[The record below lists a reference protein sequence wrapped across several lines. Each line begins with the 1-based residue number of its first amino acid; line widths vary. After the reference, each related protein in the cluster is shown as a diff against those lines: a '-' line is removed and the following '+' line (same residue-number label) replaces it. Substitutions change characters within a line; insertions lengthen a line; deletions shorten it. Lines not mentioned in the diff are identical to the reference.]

1 MIKIFDKTN
10 IHEYD
15 LDDYKKI
22 FTQVDSVLSK
32 RQDLHE
38 KYTRGSSD
46 SNTLYDGDSLK
57 VPFEKF
63 IVDLATGYLSGVPE
77 YNVNIPNELDS
88 KVRSTIFEKES
99 LDETLIEEMKSII
112 DYITNYND
120 DHAEVYSLIRD
131 LLLYGACYE
140 VVYENQLNELV
151 YTRLDALN
159 TVSIWDT
166 NTPSNLL
173 AIVSKFTDKDKEGKD
188 IELYRVVDKTGN
200 RVYIT
205 NGDEE
210 IKQDTDAGKEHLWN
224 DVPGFAVEI
233 DFSIIENSEAFIAA
247 YENLL
252 ENVKN
257 TYQYNDVDC
266 KMKISGYKAQ
276 NRLTIKDPKDPS
288 KTIINPDRVIE
299 DDYVLQSRTFYTE
312 EGGDAEWLVKPVDA
326 NGVTTL
332 LKYYVDSIFQLS
344 GIPNTAD
351 LAFNSSD
358 LNASAIDRK
367 FYVMDMKTQE
377 ILSGLKKGLLRR
389 FELLFGRI
397 NHKKS
402 TKYDFRY
409 ITIDI
414 PKNLPSMTDETIE
427 QMIKLNGILSE
438 ETIIEK
444 LGYDYET
451 EKARKE
457 DDLLNGEE
465 THNLDKDGQD
475 GESTEEKD
483 DSSTTNQDTEFNE
496 GTEIGEEKSDSDKDR
511 KARGSEV

>member
-1 MIKIFDKTN
+1 MIKIFKNTN
-10 IHEYD
+10 IASFTLDEYKQ
-15 LDDYKKI
+15 L
-22 FTQVDSVLSK
+22 FTQVSSVLSK

-38 KYTRGSSD
+38 RYTRGSND
-46 SNTLYDGDSLK
+46 STTLYDGKSLK

-63 IVDLATGYLSGVPE
+63 IVDLATGYLAGVPE
-77 YNVNIPNELDS
+77 YTVNVPSELDS
-88 KVRSTIFEKES
+88 KVRKSVFEEEVLS
-99 LDETLIEEMKSII
+99 DDLINEMKSII
-112 DYITNYND
+112 DYITQYND
-120 DHAEVYSLIRD
+120 DANEVYYLIKD

-140 VVYENQLNELV
+140 VAYENEQNELI
-151 YTRLDALN
+151 YTNLDALN

-166 NTPSNLL
+166 NTPANLL
-173 AIVSKFTDKDKEGKD
+173 AIISKYTDKTVDGQD
-188 IELYRVVDKTGN
+188 IELYRIVDREGI
-200 RVYIT
+200 RVYEV
-205 NGDEE
+205 NGDKE
-210 IKQDTDAGKEHLWN
+210 IKQDTSLSKEHYWN

-233 DFSIIENSEAFIAA
+233 DFSIIENSEAFIAT

-276 NRLTIKDPKDPS
+276 NKLTIKNEKGE
-288 KTIINPDRVIE
+288 TIINPDRIKE
-299 DDYVLQSRTFYTE
+299 DEYVLKSRTFYTE
-312 EGGDAEWLVKPVDA
+312 EGGDAEWLIKQVDA

-332 LKYYVDSIFQLS
+332 LKYYVDSIFQLA

-351 LAFNSSD
+351 LAFNSAD

-367 FYVMDMKTQE
+367 FYVMNMKTQD
-377 ILSGLKKGLLRR
+377 IVSNLKKALLRR
-389 FELLFGRI
+389 FELIFNRI
-397 NHKKS
+397 NYKKG

-409 ITIDI
+409 IVIDI
-414 PKNLPSMTDETIE
+414 PKNLPSMTDETVE

-457 DDLLNGEE
+457 DDLGANYNMDNSDKDVESGEE
-465 THNLDKDGQD
+465 QD
-475 GESTEEKD
+475 VNETKNS
-483 DSSTTNQDTEFNE
+483 DSKPDEGNE
-496 GTEIGEEKSDSDKDR
+496 IPKEKSNSDKDR
-511 KARGSEV
+511 KDGSSEV

>member
-1 MIKIFDKTN
+1 MIKIFKNTN
-10 IHEYD
+10 IASFT
-15 LDDYKKI
+15 LDEYKKL
-22 FTQVDSVLSK
+22 FTQVSSVLSK

-38 KYTRGSSD
+38 RYTRGSND
-46 SNTLYDGDSLK
+46 STTLYDGKSLK

-63 IVDLATGYLSGVPE
+63 IVDLATGYLAGIPDYTVNVPS
-77 YNVNIPNELDS
+77 ELDS
-88 KVRSTIFEKES
+88 KVRKSVFEEEVLS
-99 LDETLIEEMKSII
+99 DDIINEMKSII
-112 DYITNYND
+112 DYITQYND
-120 DHAEVYSLIRD
+120 DASEVYYLIKD

-140 VVYENQLNELV
+140 VAYENEQNELI
-151 YTRLDALN
+151 YTNLDALN

-166 NTPSNLL
+166 NTPANLL
-173 AIVSKFTDKDKEGKD
+173 AIVSKYTDKTVEGQD
-188 IELYRVVDKTGN
+188 IELYRIVDREGI
-200 RVYIT
+200 RVYEV
-205 NGDEE
+205 NGDKE
-210 IKQDTDAGKEHLWN
+210 IKQDTSLSKEHYWN

-233 DFSIIENSEAFIAA
+233 DFSIIENSEAFIKT

-276 NRLTIKDPKDPS
+276 NKLTIKNEKGE
-288 KTIINPDRVIE
+288 TIINPDRIKE
-299 DDYVLQSRTFYTE
+299 DEYVLQSRTFYTE
-312 EGGDAEWLVKPVDA
+312 EGGDAEWLIKQVDA
-326 NGVTTL
+326 SGVTTL

-351 LAFNSSD
+351 LAFNSTD

-367 FYVMDMKTQE
+367 FYVMNMKTQD
-377 ILSGLKKGLLRR
+377 IISNLKKALLRR
-389 FELLFGRI
+389 FELIFNRI
-397 NHKKS
+397 NYKKG

-409 ITIDI
+409 IVIDI
-414 PKNLPSMTDETIE
+414 PKNLPSMTDETVE

-457 DDLLNGEE
+457 DDLGAGDNMDNSNEDDESGEE
-465 THNLDKDGQD
+465 QDVNKTKNRDSESDEGNEIPKEESNSDKDGKD
-475 GESTEEKD
+475 GS
-483 DSSTTNQDTEFNE
+483 
-496 GTEIGEEKSDSDKDR
+496 
-511 KARGSEV
+511 SEV

>member
-1 MIKIFDKTN
+1 MIKIFKNTDIASFTLD
-10 IHEYD
+10 EYKQ
-15 LDDYKKI
+15 L
-22 FTQVDSVLSK
+22 FTQVSSVLSK

-38 KYTRGSSD
+38 RYTRGSND
-46 SNTLYDGDSLK
+46 STTLYDGKSLK

-63 IVDLATGYLSGVPE
+63 IVDLATGYLAGVPE
-77 YNVNIPNELDS
+77 YTVNVPSELDS
-88 KVRSTIFEKES
+88 KVRKSVFEEEVLS
-99 LDETLIEEMKSII
+99 DDLINEMKSII
-112 DYITNYND
+112 DYITQYND
-120 DHAEVYSLIRD
+120 DANEVYCLIKD

-140 VVYENQLNELV
+140 VAYENENNELI
-151 YTRLDALN
+151 YTNLDALN

-166 NTPSNLL
+166 NTPANLL
-173 AIVSKFTDKDKEGKD
+173 AIVSKYTDKTVDGQD
-188 IELYRVVDKTGN
+188 IELYRIVDREGI
-200 RVYIT
+200 RVYEV
-205 NGDEE
+205 NGDKE
-210 IKQDTDAGKEHLWN
+210 IKQDTSLSKEHYWN

-233 DFSIIENSEAFIAA
+233 DFSIIENSEAFIAT

-276 NRLTIKDPKDPS
+276 NKLTIKNEKGE
-288 KTIINPDRVIE
+288 TIINPDRIKE
-299 DDYVLQSRTFYTE
+299 DEYVLKSRTFYTE
-312 EGGDAEWLVKPVDA
+312 EGGDAEWLIKEVDA
-326 NGVTTL
+326 SGVTTL
-332 LKYYVDSIFQLS
+332 LKYYVDSIFQLA

-351 LAFNSSD
+351 LAFNSAD

-367 FYVMDMKTQE
+367 FYVMNMKTQD
-377 ILSGLKKGLLRR
+377 IVSNLKKALLRR
-389 FELLFGRI
+389 FELIFNRI
-397 NHKKS
+397 NYKKG

-409 ITIDI
+409 IVIDI

-457 DDLLNGEE
+457 DDLGASYNMDNSNKDDESGEE
-465 THNLDKDGQD
+465 QD
-475 GESTEEKD
+475 VNETKNS
-483 DSSTTNQDTEFNE
+483 DSKPDEGNE
-496 GTEIGEEKSDSDKDR
+496 INKEKSNSDKDR
-511 KARGSEV
+511 KDGSSEV

>member
-1 MIKIFDKTN
+1 MIKIFKNTN
-10 IHEYD
+10 IASFTLDEYKQ
-15 LDDYKKI
+15 L
-22 FTQVDSVLSK
+22 FTQVSSVLGK

-38 KYTRGSSD
+38 KYTRGSND
-46 SNTLYDGDSLK
+46 STPLYDGKSLK

-63 IVDLATGYLSGVPE
+63 IVDLATGYLAGVPE
-77 YNVNIPNELDS
+77 YTVNVPSELDS
-88 KVRSTIFEKES
+88 KVRKSVFEEEVLS
-99 LDETLIEEMKSII
+99 DDLINEMKSII
-112 DYITNYND
+112 DYITQYND
-120 DHAEVYSLIRD
+120 DANEVYYLIKD

-140 VVYENQLNELV
+140 VAYENEQNELI
-151 YTRLDALN
+151 YTNLDALN

-166 NTPSNLL
+166 NTPANLL
-173 AIVSKFTDKDKEGKD
+173 AIVSKYTDKTVDGQD
-188 IELYRVVDKTGN
+188 IELYRIVDREGI
-200 RVYIT
+200 RVYEV
-205 NGDEE
+205 NGDKE
-210 IKQDTDAGKEHLWN
+210 IKQDTSLSKEHYWN

-233 DFSIIENSEAFIAA
+233 DFSIIENSEAFIAT

-276 NRLTIKDPKDPS
+276 NKLTIKNEKGE
-288 KTIINPDRVIE
+288 TIINPDRIKE
-299 DDYVLQSRTFYTE
+299 DEYVLKSRTFYTE
-312 EGGDAEWLVKPVDA
+312 EGGDAEWLIKEVDA

-332 LKYYVDSIFQLS
+332 LKYYVDSIFQLA

-351 LAFNSSD
+351 LAFNSAD

-367 FYVMDMKTQE
+367 FYVMNMKTQD
-377 ILSGLKKGLLRR
+377 IVSNLKKALLRR
-389 FELLFGRI
+389 FELIFNRI
-397 NHKKS
+397 NYKKG

-409 ITIDI
+409 IVIDI
-414 PKNLPSMTDETIE
+414 PKNLPSMTDETVE

-457 DDLLNGEE
+457 DDLGASYNMDNSNKDVESGEE
-465 THNLDKDGQD
+465 QD
-475 GESTEEKD
+475 VNETKNS
-483 DSSTTNQDTEFNE
+483 DSEPDEGNE
-496 GTEIGEEKSDSDKDR
+496 IPKEKSNSDKDR
-511 KARGSEV
+511 KDGSSEV

>member
-1 MIKIFDKTN
+1 MIKIFKNTN
-10 IHEYD
+10 IASFTLDEYKQ
-15 LDDYKKI
+15 L
-22 FTQVDSVLSK
+22 FTQVSSVLSK

-38 KYTRGSSD
+38 RYTRGSND
-46 SNTLYDGDSLK
+46 STTLYDGKSLK

-77 YNVNIPNELDS
+77 YTVNVPSELDS
-88 KVRSTIFEKES
+88 KVRKSVFEEEVLS
-99 LDETLIEEMKSII
+99 DDLINEMKSII
-112 DYITNYND
+112 DYITQYND
-120 DHAEVYSLIRD
+120 DANEVYCLIKD

-140 VVYENQLNELV
+140 VAYENENNELI
-151 YTRLDALN
+151 YTNLDALN

-166 NTPSNLL
+166 NTPANLL
-173 AIVSKFTDKDKEGKD
+173 AIVSKYTDKTVDGQD
-188 IELYRVVDKTGN
+188 IELYRIVDREGI
-200 RVYIT
+200 RVYEV
-205 NGDEE
+205 NGDKE
-210 IKQDTDAGKEHLWN
+210 IKQDTSLSKEHYWN

-233 DFSIIENSEAFIAA
+233 DFSIIENSEAFITT

-257 TYQYNDVDC
+257 TYQYNDIDC

-276 NRLTIKDPKDPS
+276 NKLTIKNEKGE
-288 KTIINPDRVIE
+288 TIINPDRIKE
-299 DDYVLQSRTFYTE
+299 DEYVLKSRTFYTE
-312 EGGDAEWLVKPVDA
+312 EGGDAEWLIKEVDA

-332 LKYYVDSIFQLS
+332 LKYYVDSIFQLA

-351 LAFNSSD
+351 LAFNSAD

-367 FYVMDMKTQE
+367 FYVMNMKTQD
-377 ILSGLKKGLLRR
+377 IVSNLKKALLRR
-389 FELLFGRI
+389 FELIFNRI
-397 NHKKS
+397 NYKKG

-409 ITIDI
+409 IVIDI
-414 PKNLPSMTDETIE
+414 PKNLPSMTDETVE

-457 DDLLNGEE
+457 DDLGAGDNMENFNKDVESGEE
-465 THNLDKDGQD
+465 QD
-475 GESTEEKD
+475 VNETKNS
-483 DSSTTNQDTEFNE
+483 DSKPDEGNE
-496 GTEIGEEKSDSDKDR
+496 IPKEKSNSDKDR
-511 KARGSEV
+511 KDGSSEV

>member
-1 MIKIFDKTN
+1 MIKIFKNTDIASFTLE
-10 IHEYD
+10 EYKQ
-15 LDDYKKI
+15 L
-22 FTQVDSVLSK
+22 FTQVSSVLSK

-38 KYTRGSSD
+38 KYTRGSND
-46 SNTLYDGDSLK
+46 STTLYDGKSLK

-63 IVDLATGYLSGVPE
+63 IVDLATGYLAGIPDYTVNVPS
-77 YNVNIPNELDS
+77 ELDS
-88 KVRSTIFEKES
+88 KVRKTVFEEEV
-99 LDETLIEEMKSII
+99 LADDIINEMKAII
-112 DYITNYND
+112 DYITTYND
-120 DHAEVYSLIRD
+120 DANEVYYLIKD

-140 VVYENQLNELV
+140 VAYENENNELI
-151 YTRLDALN
+151 YTNLDALN

-166 NTPSNLL
+166 NTPANLL
-173 AIVSKFTDKDKEGKD
+173 AIVSKYTDKTVEGQD
-188 IELYRVVDKTGN
+188 IELYRIVDREGI
-200 RVYIT
+200 RVYEV
-205 NGDEE
+205 NGDKE
-210 IKQDTDAGKEHLWN
+210 IKQDTSLSKEHYWN

-233 DFSIIENSEAFIAA
+233 DFSIIENSEAFIKT

-276 NRLTIKDPKDPS
+276 NKLTIKDENGE
-288 KTIINPDRVIE
+288 TIINPDRIKE
-299 DDYVLQSRTFYTE
+299 DEYVLKSRTFYTE
-312 EGGDAEWLVKPVDA
+312 EGGDAEWLIKEVDA

-351 LAFNSSD
+351 LAFNSTD

-367 FYVMDMKTQE
+367 FYVMNMKTQD
-377 ILSGLKKGLLRR
+377 IISNLKKALLRR
-389 FELLFGRI
+389 FELIFNRI
-397 NHKKS
+397 NYKKG

-409 ITIDI
+409 IVIDI
-414 PKNLPSMTDETIE
+414 PKNLPSMTDETVE

-457 DDLLNGEE
+457 DDLGASDNVDNTESDDEE
-465 THNLDKDGQD
+465 SQEQNDGKTKDNNS
-475 GESTEEKD
+475 E
-483 DSSTTNQDTEFNE
+483 
-496 GTEIGEEKSDSDKDR
+496 SDKGNEIIKEESNSDENGKDR
-511 KARGSEV
+511 SSEV

>member
-1 MIKIFDKTN
+1 MIKIFKNTN
-10 IHEYD
+10 IASFTLDEYKQ
-15 LDDYKKI
+15 L
-22 FTQVDSVLSK
+22 FTQVSSVLSK

-38 KYTRGSSD
+38 RYTRGSND
-46 SNTLYDGDSLK
+46 STTLYDGKSLK

-63 IVDLATGYLSGVPE
+63 IVDLATGYLAGVPE
-77 YNVNIPNELDS
+77 YTVNVPSELDS
-88 KVRSTIFEKES
+88 KVRKSVFEEEVLS
-99 LDETLIEEMKSII
+99 DDLINEMKSII
-112 DYITNYND
+112 DYITQYND
-120 DHAEVYSLIRD
+120 DANEVYYLIKD

-140 VVYENQLNELV
+140 VAYENENNELI
-151 YTRLDALN
+151 YTNLDALN

-166 NTPSNLL
+166 NTPANLL
-173 AIVSKFTDKDKEGKD
+173 AIVSKYTDKTVDGQE
-188 IELYRVVDKTGN
+188 IELYRIVDREGI
-200 RVYIT
+200 RVYEV
-205 NGDEE
+205 NGDKE
-210 IKQDTDAGKEHLWN
+210 IKQDTSLSKEHYWN

-233 DFSIIENSEAFIAA
+233 DFSIIENSEAFIAT

-276 NRLTIKDPKDPS
+276 NKLTIKNEKGE
-288 KTIINPDRVIE
+288 TIINPDRIKE
-299 DDYVLQSRTFYTE
+299 DEYVLKSRTFYTE
-312 EGGDAEWLVKPVDA
+312 EGGDAEWLIKQVDA

-332 LKYYVDSIFQLS
+332 LKYYVDSIFQLA

-351 LAFNSSD
+351 LAFNSAD

-367 FYVMDMKTQE
+367 FYVMNMKTQD
-377 ILSGLKKGLLRR
+377 IVSNLKKALLRR
-389 FELLFGRI
+389 FELIFNRI
-397 NHKKS
+397 NYKKG

-409 ITIDI
+409 IVIDI
-414 PKNLPSMTDETIE
+414 PKNLPSMTDETVE

-457 DDLLNGEE
+457 DDLGASYNMDNSDKDVESDEE
-465 THNLDKDGQD
+465 QDVNETKNSDSKPDEGNEIPKEKSNSDKDGKD
-475 GESTEEKD
+475 GS
-483 DSSTTNQDTEFNE
+483 
-496 GTEIGEEKSDSDKDR
+496 
-511 KARGSEV
+511 SEV

>member
-1 MIKIFDKTN
+1 MIKIFKNTN
-10 IHEYD
+10 IASFTLEEYKQ
-15 LDDYKKI
+15 L
-22 FTQVDSVLSK
+22 FTQVSSVLSK

-38 KYTRGSSD
+38 RYTRGSND
-46 SNTLYDGDSLK
+46 STTLYDGKSLK

-63 IVDLATGYLSGVPE
+63 IVDLATGYLAGVPE
-77 YNVNIPNELDS
+77 YTVNVPSELDS
-88 KVRSTIFEKES
+88 KVRKSVFEEEVLS
-99 LDETLIEEMKSII
+99 DDLINEMKSII
-112 DYITNYND
+112 DYITQYND
-120 DHAEVYSLIRD
+120 DANEVYYLIKD

-140 VVYENQLNELV
+140 VAYENEQNELI
-151 YTRLDALN
+151 YTNLDALN

-166 NTPSNLL
+166 NTPANLL
-173 AIVSKFTDKDKEGKD
+173 AIVSKYTDKTVDGQD
-188 IELYRVVDKTGN
+188 IELYRIVDREGI
-200 RVYIT
+200 RVYEV
-205 NGDEE
+205 NGDKE
-210 IKQDTDAGKEHLWN
+210 IKQDTSLSKEHYWN

-233 DFSIIENSEAFIAA
+233 DFSIIENSEAFIAT

-276 NRLTIKDPKDPS
+276 NKLTIKNEKGE
-288 KTIINPDRVIE
+288 TIINPDRIKE
-299 DDYVLQSRTFYTE
+299 DEYVLKSRTFYTE
-312 EGGDAEWLVKPVDA
+312 EGGDAEWLIKQVDA

-332 LKYYVDSIFQLS
+332 LKYYVDSIFQLA

-351 LAFNSSD
+351 LAFNSAD

-367 FYVMDMKTQE
+367 FYVMNMKTQD
-377 ILSGLKKGLLRR
+377 IVSNLKKALLRR
-389 FELLFGRI
+389 FELIFNRI
-397 NHKKS
+397 NYKKG

-409 ITIDI
+409 IVIDI
-414 PKNLPSMTDETIE
+414 PKNLPSMTDETVE

-457 DDLLNGEE
+457 DDLGASYNMDNSNKDDESGEE
-465 THNLDKDGQD
+465 QD
-475 GESTEEKD
+475 V
-483 DSSTTNQDTEFNE
+483 NE
-496 GTEIGEEKSDSDKDR
+496 TKNSDSKPDEGNEIPKEESDPNKDR
-511 KARGSEV
+511 KDGSSEV

>member
-1 MIKIFDKTN
+1 MIKIFKNTN
-10 IHEYD
+10 IASFTLEEYKQ
-15 LDDYKKI
+15 L
-22 FTQVDSVLSK
+22 FTQVSSVLSK

-38 KYTRGSSD
+38 RYTRGSND
-46 SNTLYDGDSLK
+46 STTLYDGKSLK

-63 IVDLATGYLSGVPE
+63 IVDLATGYLAGVPE
-77 YNVNIPNELDS
+77 YTVNVPSELDS
-88 KVRSTIFEKES
+88 KVRKSVFEEEVLS
-99 LDETLIEEMKSII
+99 DDLINEMKSII
-112 DYITNYND
+112 DYITQYND
-120 DHAEVYSLIRD
+120 DANEVYCLIKD

-140 VVYENQLNELV
+140 VAYENENNELI
-151 YTRLDALN
+151 YTNLDALN

-166 NTPSNLL
+166 NTPANLL
-173 AIVSKFTDKDKEGKD
+173 AIVSKYTDKTVDGQD
-188 IELYRVVDKTGN
+188 IELYRIVDREGI
-200 RVYIT
+200 RVYEV
-205 NGDEE
+205 NGDKE
-210 IKQDTDAGKEHLWN
+210 IKQDTSLSKEHYWN

-276 NRLTIKDPKDPS
+276 NKLTIKNEKGE
-288 KTIINPDRVIE
+288 TIINPDRIKE
-299 DDYVLQSRTFYTE
+299 DEYVLKSRTFYTE
-312 EGGDAEWLVKPVDA
+312 EGGDAEWLIKEVDA

-332 LKYYVDSIFQLS
+332 LKYYVDSIFQLA

-351 LAFNSSD
+351 LAFNSAD

-367 FYVMDMKTQE
+367 FYVMNMKTQD
-377 ILSGLKKGLLRR
+377 IVSNLKKALLRR
-389 FELLFGRI
+389 FELIFNRI
-397 NHKKS
+397 NYKKG

-409 ITIDI
+409 IVIDI
-414 PKNLPSMTDETIE
+414 PKNLPSMTDETVE

-457 DDLLNGEE
+457 DDLGASYNMDNSNKDVESGEE
-465 THNLDKDGQD
+465 QD
-475 GESTEEKD
+475 VNETKNS
-483 DSSTTNQDTEFNE
+483 DSKPDEGNE
-496 GTEIGEEKSDSDKDR
+496 IPKEKSNSDKDR
-511 KARGSEV
+511 KDGSSEV

>member
-1 MIKIFDKTN
+1 MIKIFKNTN
-10 IHEYD
+10 IASFTLDEYKQ
-15 LDDYKKI
+15 L
-22 FTQVDSVLSK
+22 FTQVSSVLSK

-38 KYTRGSSD
+38 RYTRGSND
-46 SNTLYDGDSLK
+46 STTLYDGKSLK

-77 YNVNIPNELDS
+77 YTVNVPSELDS
-88 KVRSTIFEKES
+88 KVRKSVFEEEVLS
-99 LDETLIEEMKSII
+99 DDLINEMKSII
-112 DYITNYND
+112 DYITQYND
-120 DHAEVYSLIRD
+120 DANEVYYLIKD

-140 VVYENQLNELV
+140 VAYENENNELI
-151 YTRLDALN
+151 YTNLDALN

-166 NTPSNLL
+166 NTPANLL
-173 AIVSKFTDKDKEGKD
+173 AIVSKYTDKTVDGQE
-188 IELYRVVDKTGN
+188 IELYRLVDRDGI
-200 RVYIT
+200 RVYEV
-205 NGDEE
+205 NGDKE
-210 IKQDTDAGKEHLWN
+210 IKQDTSLSKEHYWN

-233 DFSIIENSEAFIAA
+233 DFSIIENSEAFIST

-257 TYQYNDVDC
+257 TYQYNDIDC

-276 NRLTIKDPKDPS
+276 NKLTIKNEKGE
-288 KTIINPDRVIE
+288 TIINPDRIKE
-299 DDYVLQSRTFYTE
+299 DEYVLKSRTFYTE
-312 EGGDAEWLVKPVDA
+312 EGGDAEWLIKEVDA

-332 LKYYVDSIFQLS
+332 LKYYVDSIFQLA

-351 LAFNSSD
+351 LAFNSAD

-367 FYVMDMKTQE
+367 FYVMNMKTQD
-377 ILSGLKKGLLRR
+377 IVSNLKKALLRR
-389 FELLFGRI
+389 FELIFNRI
-397 NHKKS
+397 NYKKG

-409 ITIDI
+409 IVIDI
-414 PKNLPSMTDETIE
+414 PKNLPSMTDETVE

-457 DDLLNGEE
+457 DDLGAGDNMDNSNKDDESGEE
-465 THNLDKDGQD
+465 QD
-475 GESTEEKD
+475 VNETKNS
-483 DSSTTNQDTEFNE
+483 DSKPDEGNE
-496 GTEIGEEKSDSDKDR
+496 IPKEKSNSDKDR
-511 KARGSEV
+511 KDGSSEV

>member
-1 MIKIFDKTN
+1 MIKIFKNTN
-10 IHEYD
+10 IASFTLDEYKQ
-15 LDDYKKI
+15 L
-22 FTQVDSVLSK
+22 FTQVSSVLSK

-38 KYTRGSSD
+38 RYTRGSND
-46 SNTLYDGDSLK
+46 STTLYDGKSLK

-77 YNVNIPNELDS
+77 YTVNVPSELDS
-88 KVRSTIFEKES
+88 KVRKSVFEEEVLS
-99 LDETLIEEMKSII
+99 DDLINEMKSII
-112 DYITNYND
+112 DYITQYND
-120 DHAEVYSLIRD
+120 DANEVYCLIKD

-140 VVYENQLNELV
+140 VAYENENNELI
-151 YTRLDALN
+151 YTNLDALN

-166 NTPSNLL
+166 NTPANLL
-173 AIVSKFTDKDKEGKD
+173 AIVSKYTDKTVDGQD
-188 IELYRVVDKTGN
+188 IELYRIVDREGI
-200 RVYIT
+200 RVYEV
-205 NGDEE
+205 NGDKE
-210 IKQDTDAGKEHLWN
+210 IKQDTSLSKEHYWN

-233 DFSIIENSEAFIAA
+233 DFSIIENSEAFIKT

-257 TYQYNDVDC
+257 TYQYNDIDC

-276 NRLTIKDPKDPS
+276 NKLTIKNEKGE
-288 KTIINPDRVIE
+288 TIINPDRIKE
-299 DDYVLQSRTFYTE
+299 DEYVLKSRTFYTE
-312 EGGDAEWLVKPVDA
+312 EGGDAEWLIKQVDA

-332 LKYYVDSIFQLS
+332 LKYYVDSIFQLA

-351 LAFNSSD
+351 LAFNSAD

-367 FYVMDMKTQE
+367 FYVMNMKTQD
-377 ILSGLKKGLLRR
+377 IVSNLKKALLRR
-389 FELLFGRI
+389 FELIFNRI
-397 NHKKS
+397 NYKKG

-409 ITIDI
+409 IVIDI
-414 PKNLPSMTDETIE
+414 PKNLPSMTDETVE

-457 DDLLNGEE
+457 DDLGASYNMDNSNKDVESGEE
-465 THNLDKDGQD
+465 QD
-475 GESTEEKD
+475 VNETKNS
-483 DSSTTNQDTEFNE
+483 DSKPDEGNE
-496 GTEIGEEKSDSDKDR
+496 IPKEKSNSDKDR
-511 KARGSEV
+511 KDGSSEV

>member
-1 MIKIFDKTN
+1 MIKIFKNTN
-10 IHEYD
+10 IASFTLDEYKQ
-15 LDDYKKI
+15 L
-22 FTQVDSVLSK
+22 FTQVSSVLSK

-38 KYTRGSSD
+38 RYTRGSND
-46 SNTLYDGDSLK
+46 STTLYDGKSLK

-63 IVDLATGYLSGVPE
+63 IVDLATGYLAGVPE
-77 YNVNIPNELDS
+77 YTVNVPSELDS
-88 KVRSTIFEKES
+88 KVRKSVFEEEVLS
-99 LDETLIEEMKSII
+99 DDLINEMKSII
-112 DYITNYND
+112 DYITQYND
-120 DHAEVYSLIRD
+120 DANEVYYLIKD

-140 VVYENQLNELV
+140 VAYENENNELI
-151 YTRLDALN
+151 YTNLDALN

-166 NTPSNLL
+166 NTPANLL
-173 AIVSKFTDKDKEGKD
+173 AIVSKYTDKTVNGQD
-188 IELYRVVDKTGN
+188 IELYRIVDREGI
-200 RVYIT
+200 RVYEV
-205 NGDEE
+205 NGDKE
-210 IKQDTDAGKEHLWN
+210 IKQDTSLSKEHYWN

-233 DFSIIENSEAFIAA
+233 DFSIIENSEAFIAT

-276 NRLTIKDPKDPS
+276 NKLTIKNEKGE
-288 KTIINPDRVIE
+288 TIINPDRIKE
-299 DDYVLQSRTFYTE
+299 DEYVLKSRTFYTE
-312 EGGDAEWLVKPVDA
+312 EGGDAEWLIKQVDA

-332 LKYYVDSIFQLS
+332 LKYYVDSIFQLA

-351 LAFNSSD
+351 LAFNSAD

-367 FYVMDMKTQE
+367 FYVMNMKTQD
-377 ILSGLKKGLLRR
+377 IVSNLKKALLRR
-389 FELLFGRI
+389 FELIFNRI
-397 NHKKS
+397 NYKKG

-409 ITIDI
+409 IVIDI
-414 PKNLPSMTDETIE
+414 PKNLPSMTDETVE

-457 DDLLNGEE
+457 EDLGASYNMDNSNKDVESGEE
-465 THNLDKDGQD
+465 QD
-475 GESTEEKD
+475 VNETKNS
-483 DSSTTNQDTEFNE
+483 DSKPDEGNE
-496 GTEIGEEKSDSDKDR
+496 IPKEKSNSDKDR
-511 KARGSEV
+511 KDGSSEV

>member
-1 MIKIFDKTN
+1 MIKIFKNTN
-10 IHEYD
+10 IASFTLDEYKQ
-15 LDDYKKI
+15 L
-22 FTQVDSVLSK
+22 FTQVSSVLSK

-38 KYTRGSSD
+38 RYTRGSND
-46 SNTLYDGDSLK
+46 STTLYDGKSLK

-63 IVDLATGYLSGVPE
+63 IVDLATGYLAGVPE
-77 YNVNIPNELDS
+77 YTVNVPSELDS
-88 KVRSTIFEKES
+88 KVRKSVFEEEVLS
-99 LDETLIEEMKSII
+99 DDLINEMKSII
-112 DYITNYND
+112 DYITQYND
-120 DHAEVYSLIRD
+120 DANEVYCLIKD

-140 VVYENQLNELV
+140 VAYENEQNELI
-151 YTRLDALN
+151 YTNLDALN

-166 NTPSNLL
+166 NTPANLL
-173 AIVSKFTDKDKEGKD
+173 AIVSKYTDKTVDGQD
-188 IELYRVVDKTGN
+188 IELYRLVDREGI
-200 RVYIT
+200 RVYEV
-205 NGDEE
+205 NGDKE
-210 IKQDTDAGKEHLWN
+210 IKQDTSLSKEHYWN

-233 DFSIIENSEAFIAA
+233 DFSIIENSEAFIAT

-276 NRLTIKDPKDPS
+276 NKLTIKNEKGE
-288 KTIINPDRVIE
+288 TIINPDRIKE
-299 DDYVLQSRTFYTE
+299 DEYVLKSRTFYTE
-312 EGGDAEWLVKPVDA
+312 EGGDAEWLIKEVDA

-332 LKYYVDSIFQLS
+332 LKYYVDSIFQLA

-351 LAFNSSD
+351 LAFNSAD

-367 FYVMDMKTQE
+367 FYVMNMKTQD
-377 ILSGLKKGLLRR
+377 IVSNLKKALLRR
-389 FELLFGRI
+389 FELIFNRI
-397 NHKKS
+397 NYKKG

-409 ITIDI
+409 IVIDI
-414 PKNLPSMTDETIE
+414 PKNLPSMTDETVE

-457 DDLLNGEE
+457 DDLGASYNMDNSNKDVESGEE
-465 THNLDKDGQD
+465 QD
-475 GESTEEKD
+475 VNETKNS
-483 DSSTTNQDTEFNE
+483 DSKPDEGNE
-496 GTEIGEEKSDSDKDR
+496 IPKEKSNSDKDR
-511 KARGSEV
+511 KDGSSEV

>member
-1 MIKIFDKTN
+1 MIKIFKNTDIASFTLD
-10 IHEYD
+10 EYKQ
-15 LDDYKKI
+15 L
-22 FTQVDSVLSK
+22 FTQVSSVLSK

-38 KYTRGSSD
+38 RYTRGSND
-46 SNTLYDGDSLK
+46 STTLYDGKSLK

-63 IVDLATGYLSGVPE
+63 IVDLATGYLAGVPE
-77 YNVNIPNELDS
+77 YTVNVPSELDS
-88 KVRSTIFEKES
+88 KVRKSVFEEEVLS
-99 LDETLIEEMKSII
+99 DDLINEMKSII
-112 DYITNYND
+112 DYITQYND
-120 DHAEVYSLIRD
+120 DANEVYYLIKD

-140 VVYENQLNELV
+140 VAYENENNELI
-151 YTRLDALN
+151 YTNLDALN

-166 NTPSNLL
+166 NTPANLL
-173 AIVSKFTDKDKEGKD
+173 AIVSKYTDKTVEGQD
-188 IELYRVVDKTGN
+188 IELYRIVDREGI
-200 RVYIT
+200 RVYEV
-205 NGDEE
+205 NGDKE
-210 IKQDTDAGKEHLWN
+210 IKQDTSLSKEHYWN

-233 DFSIIENSEAFIAA
+233 DFSIIENSEAFIAT

-276 NRLTIKDPKDPS
+276 NKLTIKNEKGE
-288 KTIINPDRVIE
+288 TIINPDRIKE
-299 DDYVLQSRTFYTE
+299 DEYVLKSRTFYTE
-312 EGGDAEWLVKPVDA
+312 EGGDAEWLIKQVDA

-332 LKYYVDSIFQLS
+332 LKYYVDSIFQLA

-351 LAFNSSD
+351 LAFNSAD

-367 FYVMDMKTQE
+367 FYVMNMKTQD
-377 ILSGLKKGLLRR
+377 IVSNLKKALLRR
-389 FELLFGRI
+389 FELIFNRI
-397 NHKKS
+397 NYKKG

-409 ITIDI
+409 IVIDI
-414 PKNLPSMTDETIE
+414 PKNLPSMTDETVE

-457 DDLLNGEE
+457 DDLGASDNMDNSNKDVESGEE
-465 THNLDKDGQD
+465 QD
-475 GESTEEKD
+475 VNETKNS
-483 DSSTTNQDTEFNE
+483 DSKPDEGNE
-496 GTEIGEEKSDSDKDR
+496 IPKEKSNSDKDR
-511 KARGSEV
+511 KDGSSEV